1 MEGDSFAAQHSWS
14 RERDSCLQPV
24 VQPPPW
30 NAGHGEKSPSPGLWL
45 NVSLSKIK
53 RALAVSNFQKRFVFL
68 VIKGKYTHEK
78 IHALLNNIY
87 KIKTKC
93 PEVWLCT
100 EKNKRL
106 WVCVLLFLPGPRFFE
121 LCCLLEQK
129 ELSSGGGEQWALA
142 ASRCQGDARREGF
155 PSTLPTCLLLLE
167 EDLVPLVLQ
176 LAREL
181 CLPHRTLGVKFQSIC
196 A

>member
-1 MEGDSFAAQHSWS
+1 M
-14 RERDSCLQPV
+14 

-30 NAGHGEKSPSPGLWL
+30 NAGPSEKSPSPGFWL

-53 RALAVSNFQKRFVFL
+53 RALAVSNFQKDLVFL
-68 VIKGKYTHEK
+68 VTKGKYTHDK
-78 IHALLNNIY
+78 IYALLTNIY

-93 PEVWLCT
+93 PEGWLCT

-106 WVCVLLFLPGPRFFE
+106 WVCVLLFLPGPRFFDS
-121 LCCLLEQK
+121 LISVVYWSK
-129 ELSSGGGEQWALA
+129 RSGGGEQWAFA
-142 ASRCQGDARREGF
+142 ASRCQGDIRREGF
-155 PSTLPTCLLLLE
+155 LSTQPTCLLLLQ

-181 CLPHRTLGVKFQSIC
+181 CLPHRTLGVRFQSIC